1 MSLAR
6 AAFEGLAGAGS
17 SPVAQLGGGC
27 NPSGSPSPWA
37 PARFG
42 PRHDEHRAPG
52 CAAHPGQAGHP
63 PPPAPARRPAPP
75 AGPAAR
81 SPVLAR
87 AAGPWLA
94 ARPLTSPALNRQR
107 TVPHSC
113 LADRYE
119 DGGHH
124 ASPGWCTPHP
134 AARLQSPQTAGL
146 VKPGRSR
153 SAAQIPAG
161 HRPAVHSASPP
172 DVAGSPDSCQ
182 PRATRC

>member
-1 MSLAR
+1 MP
-6 AAFEGLAGAGS
+6 
-17 SPVAQLGGGC
+17 SPHR
-27 NPSGSPSPWA
+27 SPSWVVAVTRPG
-37 PARFG
+37 ARVLG
-42 PRHDEHRAPG
+42 RRRDSVPDTMSTEPG
-52 CAAHPGQAGHP
+52 LHPGQAGHP
-63 PPPAPARRPAPP
+63 PPPAPARRPASP

-87 AAGPWLA
+87 AAGPWPA

-107 TVPHSC
+107 TAPHSC

-124 ASPGWCTPHP
+124 ASPGG
-134 AARLQSPQTAGL
+134 ARPTRRPGSQSPQNAGL

-161 HRPAVHSASPP
+161 HRPAVHSASPL